1 MFDRSDAARFD
12 ERGQYGFADAYVA
25 ADPDE
30 LDAAFRDQ
38 TARETLAGTEDRR
51 DL

>member
-12 ERGQYGFADAYVA
+12 ERGQRGFADAYV

-38 TARETLAGTEDRR
+38 TARETFAGTEDRR